1 MSKRRRSR
9 LVGIIIGP
17 VITCLALMAIWKNE
31 TRFDFSRAAARTQ
44 PIRTPEDAAEEQ
56 RISHTGPM
64 DGGLTIDGQ
73 YVQSFTGYLM
83 VRRSAEVYAW
93 DEHEDSDGDVTW
105 SLKWMSSVESNSRNL
120 GMRKQLTSK
129 TLLPR
134 EYQVGALSVAS
145 EKIEFVESTRTIGP
159 TSLVVTGVELHPEGE
174 YLYLRKHQPQRFG
187 DERLRY
193 TGIPVPARATY
204 FGKFESGR
212 GVADTTHQRSGFVN
226 QMILNSGILH
236 HLVAGDRGTALA
248 AMKAYIGRLKWLVRG
263 IASAAVV
270 IGLLIFFSTA
280 TGALLHIPVLGA
292 LAQAGSVLLA
302 LMIGIPLALFT
313 MALSYLLANPLLLFA
328 MVATLGGVTWFWRNR
343 AKRSRQAVQQQLH
356 TQYGH
361 ALNDDELKRQEF
373 FELVQM
379 ALYDGEL
386 RAGEAKFLRQWSK
399 KHGWSESLHNKLLSE
414 GKQLKRNV
422 NDQVADEVHLT
433 NLVRLA
439 LADNQVS
446 RYEIKTIRT
455 VGRTLGYDDRKIRK
469 VIEKVQQT
477 AWAAANT

>member
-159 TSLVVTGVELHPEGE
+159 TSLVVTGV
-174 YLYLRKHQPQRFG
+174 
-187 DERLRY
+187 D
-193 TGIPVPARATY
+193 
-204 FGKFESGR
+204 
-212 GVADTTHQRSGFVN
+212 
-226 QMILNSGILH
+226 
-236 HLVAGDRGTALA
+236 
-248 AMKAYIGRLKWLVRG
+248 
-263 IASAAVV
+263 
-270 IGLLIFFSTA
+270 
-280 TGALLHIPVLGA
+280 
-292 LAQAGSVLLA
+292 
-302 LMIGIPLALFT
+302 
-313 MALSYLLANPLLLFA
+313 
-328 MVATLGGVTWFWRNR
+328 
-343 AKRSRQAVQQQLH
+343 
-356 TQYGH
+356 
-361 ALNDDELKRQEF
+361 
-373 FELVQM
+373 
-379 ALYDGEL
+379 
-386 RAGEAKFLRQWSK
+386 
-399 KHGWSESLHNKLLSE
+399 SL
-414 GKQLKRNV
+414 
-422 NDQVADEVHLT
+422 
-433 NLVRLA
+433 
-439 LADNQVS
+439 
-446 RYEIKTIRT
+446 
-455 VGRTLGYDDRKIRK
+455 
-469 VIEKVQQT
+469 
-477 AWAAANT
+477 